1 MKVVAEGLDP
11 NAITVDQAMSR
22 PVVTCSPDDRYQKA
36 LDLMERHQIKRIPAI
51 DNSGR
56 VVGMISEADVALRVG
71 DEKKTAEVVSSISQP
86 N

>member
-1 MKVVAEGLDP
+1 
-11 NAITVDQAMSR
+11 
-22 PVVTCSPDDRYQKA
+22 
-36 LDLMERHQIKRIPAI
+36 MERHQVKRIPAV

-71 DEKKTAEVVSSISQP
+71 DGKKTAEVATSIARP